1 MLGAEELF
9 VTLKTNSTLNHHN
22 DFENSYW
29 QHTSHFW
36 ACLLAGDALFFFLYI
51 PVDKLPK
58 VDSLISWQDY
68 FWHSLSAVW

>member
-9 VTLKTNSTLNHHN
+9 VRLKTNSTLNHRN
-22 DFENSYW
+22 NFENSYL

-36 ACLLAGDALFFFLYI
+36 ACLLAGDACFFYI

-68 FWHSLSAVW
+68 FWHSLSVVW